1 MKKTAA
7 ALAALAA
14 AGFTGLSMAPA
25 SAAPFAFDRCA
36 DAYAVGVGNIPEGQ
50 PGYGYHLDQPY
61 DGVACEN
68 DNFSY
73 DASRVPGNIP
83 SSPVAPN
90 PVNGVQ
96 NDVVQDSAVFDNCT
110 EARAAG
116 RTNIPSWDPA
126 YGLHLDADRDGYG
139 CDADGTDDGVQQHE
153 IIDWVPE
160 SWNNGG
166 SGYGQVSQVPVG
178 GADTGAEGESAV
190 PGLALAGGLTLAAA
204 AGATVAVR
212 RRAAR
217 A

>member
-25 SAAPFAFDRCA
+25 SAAPMVFDSCGQA
-36 DAYAVGVGNIPEGQ
+36 AQYGVYNLRAGQ
-50 PGYGYHLDQPY
+50 PGYGTHLDRDR
-61 DGVACEN
+61 DGLACEN
-68 DNFSY
+68 ASVAY
-73 DASRVPGNIP
+73 DPNLVPGYVP
-83 SSPVAPN
+83 PAPVPET
-90 PVNGVQ
+90 PEVVQ

-160 SWNNGG
+160 SWNDGGNG
-166 SGYGQVSQVPVG
+166 YDQVSQVPVG

-204 AGATVAVR
+204 VGATVAVR

>member
-25 SAAPFAFDRCA
+25 SAQMFQNCTAANNA
-36 DAYAVGVGNIPEGQ
+36 GYYNIPATSEAYS
-50 PGYGYHLDQPY
+50 PDLDGNS
-61 DGVACEN
+61 DGVACEGGGT
-68 DNFSY
+68 SVY
-73 DASRVPGNIP
+73 LYPQPDA
-83 SSPVAPN
+83 PVAPN

-96 NDVVQDSAVFDNCT
+96 NDVIQDSGVFDNCT

-160 SWNNGG
+160 SWNDGG
-166 SGYGQVSQVPVG
+166 SGYDQVSQVPVG
-178 GADTGAEGESAV
+178 GADTGAEGGSAV
-190 PGLALAGGLTLAAA
+190 PGLALAGGLTLATA